1 MSATISACGQYRYD
15 LWRHWN
21 LDLPLVAWL
30 MVNPSTATAETTDPT
45 ITRCVNFSTSWGF
58 GRMVV
63 GNLFA
68 LRSTDPAALKTHS
81 APIGPENDFYLDRI
95 ISDADTIVCAWG
107 AHGKFRNRGDA
118 VLRRIKAEGKIAH
131 CLRLT
136 KTGQP
141 EHPLYLPAILRP
153 IPIGEAP

>member
-1 MSATISACGQYRYD
+1 MTATISPCGQYRYD

-21 LDLPLVAWL
+21 LDLPLIAWI
-30 MVNPSTATAETTDPT
+30 MVNPSTATADTTDPT

-95 ISDADTIVCAWG
+95 ISDADLIVCAWG
-107 AHGKFRNRGDA
+107 THGKFRNRGDA
-118 VLRRIKAEGKIAH
+118 VLRRIRAAGRVPH
-131 CLRLT
+131 CLSRT
-136 KTGQP
+136 KGGQP
-141 EHPLYLPAILRP
+141 QHPLYLPSDLKAVP
-153 IPIGEAP
+153 F